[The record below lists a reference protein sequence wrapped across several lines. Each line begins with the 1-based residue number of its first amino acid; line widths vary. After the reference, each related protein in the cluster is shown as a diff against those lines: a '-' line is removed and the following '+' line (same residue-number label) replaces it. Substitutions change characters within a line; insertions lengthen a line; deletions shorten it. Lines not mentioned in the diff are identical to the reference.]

1 MNPFIPEPT
10 HPVQQSWKDS
20 SALVVSEAAQAVGA
34 IDPGEAERVLSAL
47 TAASRVF
54 VFGQGRSGIALRA
67 LAMRLMHLGLR
78 VHVVGE
84 ATSPAIAAGD
94 VLLTAS
100 GSGTTPSVLAA
111 ARSALGAGA
120 AVAAITAAPHS
131 PLASLTSAVL
141 VIPAAAKRDR
151 SGKASAQYAGS
162 LFEQALWLT
171 GDALFH
177 VLWQGSALTAEE
189 LWARHSNLE

>member
-1 MNPFIPEPT
+1 MNPFLSEPT
-10 HPVQQSWKDS
+10 SPVRRSWKDS
-20 SALVVSEAAQAVGA
+20 SALVALEAARAVVA
-34 IDPGEAERVLSAL
+34 IDPGEAERLLAAV

-54 VFGQGRSGIALRA
+54 VLGQGRSGIALRA

-78 VHVVGE
+78 VHVIGE

-94 VLLTAS
+94 LLLTAS

-111 ARSALGAGA
+111 ARSAVDAGA
-120 AVAAITAAPHS
+120 AVAAVTAAPHS
-131 PLASLTSAVL
+131 PLASLTPTVL

-151 SGKASAQYAGS
+151 SGETSAQYAGS

-177 VLWQGSALTAEE
+177 ALWQRSGLTAEE
-189 LWARHSNLE
+189 LWSRHSNLE

>member
-1 MNPFIPEPT
+1 MNPCFPELT
-10 HPVQQSWKDS
+10 FPVQPSWAAG
-20 SALVVSEAAQAVGA
+20 SALVRSEAAHAVDA
-34 IDPGEAERVLSAL
+34 IDPVAAERVLSAVG
-47 TAASRVF
+47 TASRVF
-54 VFGQGRSGIALRA
+54 VFGQGRSGIALQA

-84 ATSPAIAAGD
+84 ATTPAIQAGD

-111 ARSALGAGA
+111 AQAALESGAT
-120 AVAAITAAPHS
+120 VAAITAAPHS
-131 PLASLTSAVL
+131 PLASLTPAVL
-141 VIPAAAKRDR
+141 VIPAATKRDR
-151 SGKASAQYAGS
+151 SGDASAQYAGS

-177 VLWQGSALTAEE
+177 VLWQRSGRTAEE
-189 LWARHSNLE
+189 LWPRHSNLE